1 MPAKYSEN
9 AVSKSAIRG
18 LFFTYTG

>member
-1 MPAKYSEN
+1 MPAKHSEN

-18 LFFTYTG
+18 LFFTCTG